1 MKALK
6 QELQVNGN
14 DWLGLLVIQLA
25 VFIVGIIMVNIIIA
39 LDVGAE
45 TYFNMGMLFA
55 ILVAVFAGFIY
66 DGLLYQTRFQL
77 AVSMG
82 RSRRGLLLSHFV
94 FTPLRTLALLGT
106 AWVLGKMELLLYGLI
121 YPTLSNEVDFYI
133 VYQWEF
139 ILPAVILVTILGLF
153 VAAIYG
159 RFGRKGGM
167 VMYFGFMIVILG
179 FSRLSAL
186 FSRLHFTE
194 FGRVV
199 MRFIVLADS
208 LEPWTWIGA
217 GVIVAAALLAY
228 SVRQMLR
235 QPVQF

>member
-1 MKALK
+1 MKAIK

-14 DWLGLLVIQLA
+14 DFLGLLAIQLA
-25 VFIVGIIMVNIIIA
+25 VFAFGIILVTIIIGI
-39 LDVGAE
+39 DVGAE

-55 ILVAVFAGFIY
+55 IITAVFAGFIY

-94 FTPLRTLALLGT
+94 VTPLRTLVLLGT
-106 AWVLGKMELLLYGLI
+106 AWVLGKLELLLYSLI
-121 YPTLSNEVDFYI
+121 YPNLCNEVNFFV
-133 VYQWEF
+133 VYSWEF
-139 ILPAVILVTILGLF
+139 ILPAVILVTIFGLF

-167 VMYFGFMIVILG
+167 VLYFGFLIVCLG
-179 FSRLSAL
+179 FSRLSAM
-186 FSRLHFTE
+186 FSKLHFTA
-194 FGRVV
+194 FGRFV

-208 LEPWTWIGA
+208 MEPWTWIVA
-217 GVIVAAALLAY
+217 GVIVAAALLVY
-228 SVRQMLR
+228 SVHQMLR

>member
-14 DWLGLLVIQLA
+14 DFLGLLMIQLA

-55 ILVAVFAGFIY
+55 ILVAAFAGFIY

-121 YPTLSNEVDFYI
+121 YPNLCNEVDFYV
-133 VYQWEF
+133 VYRWEF
-139 ILPAVILVTILGLF
+139 ILPAVILVTVIGLF

-159 RFGRKGGM
+159 RFGHKGGM
-167 VMYFGFMIVILG
+167 VMYFGFMIVCLG
-179 FSRLSAL
+179 FSRLSAM
-186 FSRLHFTE
+186 FSKLHFTA
-194 FGRVV
+194 FGRFV

-217 GVIVAAALLAY
+217 GVIVAAALLVY

>member
-14 DWLGLLVIQLA
+14 DWLGLFAIQVA
-25 VFIVGIIMVNIIIA
+25 VFVLGFIMVHIIIA

-45 TYFNMGMLFA
+45 TYF
-55 ILVAVFAGFIY
+55 
-66 DGLLYQTRFQL
+66 
-77 AVSMG
+77 SMG

-121 YPTLSNEVDFYI
+121 YPNLCNEVDFYV
-133 VYQWEF
+133 VYRWEF
-139 ILPAVILVTILGLF
+139 ILPAVILVTVIGLF

-159 RFGRKGGM
+159 RFGHKGGM
-167 VMYFGFMIVILG
+167 VMYFGFMIVCLG

-186 FSRLHFTE
+186 FSRLHFTD
-194 FGRVV
+194 FGRFV